1 MTNDN
6 RHRILIWVIVIL
18 AAINLATLG
27 SIYYSRHD
35 RPKSSSAND
44 RSDEANQPVEQRARF
59 FGEQLDLSNDQLAQ
73 VREFNR
79 SFNRKA
85 RGIENE
91 LSQLRSEMITELGK
105 ANSDTLRLNQ
115 LATAMGD
122 HHRELKLLTMELYLQ
137 MKAVCSPEQ
146 QTKLNQIFQSMLNK
160 ENQMN
165 LPRGQGNRG
174 RRHTR

>member
-1 MTNDN
+1 MSNSN
-6 RHRILIWVIVIL
+6 QHRILIWIIVIL
-18 AAINLATLG
+18 AAINLAILG
-27 SIYYSRHD
+27 SIYYSRPGRQKD
-35 RPKSSSAND
+35 GVSND

-59 FGEQLDLSNDQLAQ
+59 FGEQLDLSGDQLAQ
-73 VREFNR
+73 VREYNR

-91 LSQLRSEMITELGK
+91 LSQLRSEMIAELGK
-105 ANSDTLRLNQ
+105 ANSDTLRLNH

-146 QTKLNQIFQSMLNK
+146 QAKLNQIFQAMLNK
-160 ENQMN
+160 ENQLN